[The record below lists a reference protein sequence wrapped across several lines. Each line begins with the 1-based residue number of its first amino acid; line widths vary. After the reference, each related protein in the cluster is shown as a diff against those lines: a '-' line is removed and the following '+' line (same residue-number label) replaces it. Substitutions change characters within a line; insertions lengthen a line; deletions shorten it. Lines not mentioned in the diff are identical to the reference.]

1 MALGELFTGTAN
13 VTDVAHVIQLSVAPV
28 FLLTG
33 IGALL
38 GVMTNRL
45 ARIIDRARKMEEL
58 LVHSSGD
65 VEADLRRKLKTM
77 SKRAKLTNFSISL
90 CVMSALMICCVIV
103 ALFVSAFI
111 AKQVTVIV
119 GYLFIASMLSL
130 IGALLSFLREIYIS
144 TAVLRIG
151 PH

>member
-1 MALGELFTGTAN
+1 MALGELFTGTTQ
-13 VTDVAHVIQLSVAPV
+13 VSSVAHVIQLSVAPV

-45 ARIIDRARKMEEL
+45 VRIIDRARKMEEL
-58 LVHSSGD
+58 LVHSSGE
-65 VEADLRRKLKTM
+65 VAEDLRSKLKTM
-77 SKRAKLTNFSISL
+77 SRRAKLTNFSISM
-90 CVMSALMICCVIV
+90 CVTSALMVCLVIV
-103 ALFVSAFI
+103 LLFFTAFMNWP
-111 AKQVTVIV
+111 VTIYV
-119 GYLFIASMLSL
+119 GWLFIASMLAL
-130 IGALLSFLREIYIS
+130 IGALIAFLREIYIS